1 MAASGPAIPGPT
13 VRPRREVIDDY
24 AHHVGRA
31 AARLAEQTGQPV
43 EVRSAGARVW
53 DDEDREYLDCG
64 GYGVFIL
71 GHRHPAVLG
80 AVVRQLDRHPMA
92 TRALLSGEL
101 AEAARRLVESAPTGL
116 ARAYFACTGAE
127 AVETA
132 LKLARAGG
140 RRRVIAMANGFHG
153 KTLGALSIT
162 DRMTFQAPFRPL
174 LPDITTVPFGDA
186 GALRAALAE
195 DEAKACVVLEPVQG
209 EGGVRIPPVGY
220 LRDVADACREAGALL
235 VLDEIQTGLGRLG
248 AWWGC
253 QAEGVCPDL
262 LLVGKGLGGG
272 IVPVSA
278 VVATEAAFAPLDRNP
293 RLHSSTFSGYPLGM
307 AAVAATLET
316 IAREDIPRRAHQ
328 LGKRLH
334 DHLAEAAGRAGRE
347 LVRDVR
353 GRGLLLGVELTH
365 PRVAGRLMQAL
376 MERRVIAAH
385 ALGVDTVV
393 RFTPPAILTDE
404 EVDWFANSVGEAM
417 ASLRSNETGA

>member
-1 MAASGPAIPGPT
+1 MASTGSTSSGPP
-13 VRPRREVIDDY
+13 VRPRREVVDDY
-24 AHHVGRA
+24 ARHVGRA

-71 GHRHPAVLG
+71 GHRHPAVTS
-80 AVVRQLDRHPMA
+80 AVRRQLERHPMA
-92 TRALLSGEL
+92 TRGMLSGEL
-101 AEAARRLVESAPTGL
+101 AEAARRLVDAAPAGL
-116 ARAYFACTGAE
+116 ERVYFGCTGAE

-140 RRRVIAMANGFHG
+140 RRRVIAMAGGFHG

-186 GALRAALAE
+186 AALCAALAE
-195 DEAKACVVLEPVQG
+195 NEAKACVVLEPVQG
-209 EGGVRIPPVGY
+209 EGGVRIPPAGY
-220 LRDVADACREAGALL
+220 LREVADACRESDALL

-253 QAEGVCPDL
+253 QAEDVCPDL
-262 LLVGKGLGGG
+262 LLTGKGLGGG
-272 IVPVSA
+272 VVPVSA

-307 AAVAATLET
+307 AAVAAALET
-316 IAREDIPRRAHQ
+316 IEREDIPRRAQQ
-328 LGKRLH
+328 LGKRLY
-334 DHLAEAAGRAGRE
+334 DHLAEATGRADPELIRE
-347 LVRDVR
+347 VR

-365 PRVAGRLMQAL
+365 PRVAGRLMRSLLEQ
-376 MERRVIAAH
+376 RVIAAH

-393 RFTPPAILTDE
+393 RFTPPATLTDE
-404 EVDWFANSVGEAM
+404 EVDWFANSVGAAM
-417 ASLRSNETGA
+417 ASLQRDETGT